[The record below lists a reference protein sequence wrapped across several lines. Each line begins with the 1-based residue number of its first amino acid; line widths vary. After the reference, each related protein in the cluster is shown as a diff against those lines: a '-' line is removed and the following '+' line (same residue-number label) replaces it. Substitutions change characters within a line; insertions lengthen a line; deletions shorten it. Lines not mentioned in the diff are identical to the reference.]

1 MGPTAGALLRRAQC
15 LVRRTAAEHTERDAS
30 INPGH
35 RGRRLRGLGLV
46 YLFIACYRYKNG
58 CIGRLGT
65 VLASI
70 YKITCTVVLGLLT
83 RLLNPLREFRLLVLL
98 HSGSQPPHF

>member
-46 YLFIACYRYKNG
+46 YLF
-58 CIGRLGT
+58 
-65 VLASI
+65 S
-70 YKITCTVVLGLLT
+70 LLPVQKW
-83 RLLNPLREFRLLVLL
+83 LYW
-98 HSGSQPPHF
+98 